1 MTTATAP
8 GPATGPA
15 TTVREH
21 IPAPPEI
28 IAERF
33 RGLMTSIVD
42 NPHGPEHL
50 RRLEDNSKLY
60 YRLDRALGDLVY
72 GLLQND
78 LQDTA
83 EDIVQDL
90 HEVIRQEAIRRVVES
105 QRASWAGEYPENE
118 ATR

>member
-8 GPATGPA
+8 EPA

-33 RGLMTSIVD
+33 RGLMITIGD

-60 YRLDRALGDLVY
+60 YRLDRALEDLVY

-78 LQDTA
+78 LQETA
-83 EDIVQDL
+83 EDIVRDL
-90 HEVIRQEAIRRVVES
+90 HEVIRQEAVRRVVES
-105 QRASWAGEYPENE
+105 QQASWAGGYPEV
-118 ATR
+118 TS